1 MKKHPELQIYQS
13 VITFKTMNKN
23 IVTILEE
30 TKRLTGVNFG
40 DMMIVEIFTMR
51 IMARIGKC

>member
-1 MKKHPELQIYQS
+1 MKKLPELQIYQS